1 MKGHFSCFLG
11 GWSAEFSLDEEGLIE
26 LLDYGVSN
34 YLYLSA
40 FRALKVKASTMKGG
54 SLNTEFSLDEED
66 LIDYLITE
74 SRTTCIYR
82 PFGR

>member
-1 MKGHFSCFLG
+1 MKGGSLNT
-11 GWSAEFSLDEEGLIE
+11 EFSLDEEDLIDY
-26 LLDYGVSN
+26 LDNGVSN
-34 YLYLSA
+34 HLYLSA
-40 FRALKVKASTMKGG
+40 FLALKVRSTMKGG

>member
-1 MKGHFSCFLG
+1 MKGESLN
-11 GWSAEFSLDEEGLIE
+11 AKFSLDEEDLIDY
-26 LLDYGVSN
+26 LDNGVSN

>member
-1 MKGHFSCFLG
+1 MKCHFG
-11 GWSAEFSLDEEGLIE
+11 DGWSVEFSLDEEDLIDY
-26 LLDYGVSN
+26 LDNGVSN

-40 FRALKVKASTMKGG
+40 FWALKVRTSTMKGE
-54 SLNTEFSLDEED
+54 SLNAKFSLDEED